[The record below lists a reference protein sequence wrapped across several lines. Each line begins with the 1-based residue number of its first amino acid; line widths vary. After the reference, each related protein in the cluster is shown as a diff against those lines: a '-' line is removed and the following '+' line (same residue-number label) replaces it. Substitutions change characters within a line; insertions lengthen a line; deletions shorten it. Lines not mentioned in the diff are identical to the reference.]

1 MELLRRN
8 ISRGTNKKTN
18 SSEIQT
24 ERTVGI
30 VSEGNSA
37 FKQNEK
43 NVTVTNSVG
52 HVSYT
57 SVDTT
62 ETDITKVEVSVS

>member
-18 SSEIQT
+18 SSENQT
-24 ERTVGI
+24 ERTVCI
-30 VSEGNSA
+30 VTEGTYV

>member
-1 MELLRRN
+1 MEMLRRN

-18 SSEIQT
+18 SSENQT
-24 ERTVGI
+24 ERTVCI
-30 VSEGNSA
+30 VTEGTSA
-37 FKQNEK
+37 FKQ
-43 NVTVTNSVG
+43 NSVG
-52 HVSYT
+52 HVSDT